1 MENFTFSY
9 PTKVYFGE
17 GVLARALPG
26 ELERVG
32 RTVMLAFG
40 GGSIKRNG
48 LYDEVMGV
56 LAAAGKEVVEFGG
69 IMPNP
74 TYAKVQEGA
83 ALARERGVDF
93 ILSVGGGSVMDCM
106 KIVSVQAKT
115 ERDVWQM
122 ENVDG
127 EFPAEGIPM
136 GAVITIFGTGAEMNN
151 GGVITNE
158 ELKIKDGM
166 GGSFYDFAVLDPAY
180 TRSAPMTQA
189 LSGAFD
195 MLSHSMETYFGTPR
209 GTRVDAIYSDRINEA
224 TQRCIIDNT
233 RAMVADPDALA
244 PRGELFWASAM
255 AENGM
260 LKAGKSHTDFQAHW
274 IEHQLGAYTDCNHGL
289 GLAVIHPRLY
299 RHIYQEAPEQFARWA
314 VEVWGVDA
322 AGKSAEETAL
332 AGIEALEAFIAE
344 VGLPRTFPEMG
355 IADDACFRAV
365 ADSAKGSHGCA
376 KALDAD
382 EIYQILEGC
391 MA

>member
-9 PTKVYFGE
+9 PTKVYFGQ
-17 GVLARALPG
+17 GALARALPG
-26 ELERVG
+26 ELGNVG
-32 RTVMLAFG
+32 KTVMLAFG
-40 GGSIKRNG
+40 GGSIKKNG
-48 LYDEVMGV
+48 LYDEVMGM
-56 LAAAGKEVVEFGG
+56 LSAAGKGVVEFGG

-83 ALARERGVDF
+83 KLAREKGVDF

-106 KIVSVQAKT
+106 KIVSVQAKCD
-115 ERDVWQM
+115 EDVWHM
-122 ENVDG
+122 EKDEG
-127 EFPAEGIPM
+127 KFPTEGIPM
-136 GAVITIFGTGAEMNN
+136 GGVVTIFGTGAEMNN
-151 GGVITNE
+151 GAVITNE
-158 ELKIKDGM
+158 DLKIKDGM
-166 GGSFYDFAVLDPAY
+166 GGSYYDFAVLDPAY
-180 TRSAPMTQA
+180 TLSAPMKQA

-209 GTRVDAIYSDRINEA
+209 ATYGDVIYSDRINEA

-233 RAMVADPDALA
+233 RAMVANPTDLA

-260 LKAGKSHTDFQAHW
+260 LKAGKSHTDFQGHW

-289 GLAVIHPRLY
+289 GLAVIHPRMY
-299 RHIYQEAPEQFARWA
+299 RHIYTEAPEQFARWA
-314 VEVWGVDA
+314 VEVWGVDPS
-322 AGKSAEETAL
+322 GKATEEVAL

-344 VGLPRTFPEMG
+344 VGLPKTFAEMG
-355 IADDACFRAV
+355 ITDDSCFRAV

-382 EIYQILEGC
+382 EIYQILEEC
-391 MA
+391 K